1 MILPIYHMPAIV
13 VTVLLR
19 LWGKKCRRYEKL
31 QKRKL
36 VLHASKF
43 FETLYKEIETFKQAS
58 AWLKDKELVADHG
71 QPRSVTHI
79 KTN

>member
-1 MILPIYHMPAIV
+1 M
-13 VTVLLR
+13 
-19 LWGKKCRRYEKL
+19 

-43 FETLYKEIETFKQAS
+43 FETLYKEIETFKQVS